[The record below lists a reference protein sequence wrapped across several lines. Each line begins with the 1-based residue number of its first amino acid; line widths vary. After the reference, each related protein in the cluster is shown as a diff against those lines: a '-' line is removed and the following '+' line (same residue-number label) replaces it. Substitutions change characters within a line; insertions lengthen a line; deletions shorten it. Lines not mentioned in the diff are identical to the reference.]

1 MVLPT
6 PGDPVNASLT
16 DPPTPSR
23 DDKLTRILP
32 SKAQHS
38 PRILDTRSIMAQQ
51 MKWLGAMDPRD
62 SKLNLLLLAVPTTL
76 YFNYFQHDSSMAF
89 ASSLVAI
96 MPLAFL
102 MGRATEE
109 IALRTSESLG
119 GLLNATFGN
128 AAEMIIALLL
138 IYSAYQNKGTDT
150 EFFYLQLVQAS
161 IIGSILGNLL
171 LVMGLAF
178 VWGGIHFT
186 EQKFS
191 KTQVSSN
198 GSLLL
203 LSMIVLIVPTV
214 FQSTVGGESG
224 EEGVRNLS
232 RIAAVILLLIY
243 CLFLFFQ
250 FRSHEHL
257 FATEGSHHEE
267 PEMSQRDAIILLVV
281 ATILVSWM
289 AEILVHSV
297 EEAADKLELP
307 HIFIGVILLPLFG
320 NAAEHFTAVTVA
332 GKDKMDLSFAISMGS
347 STQIAVFVAPMMVI
361 FAWGLGVP
369 LTFEFGMI
377 ETVSAFLSGLI
388 VNSIAADGKSN
399 WLEGAMLLASYAV
412 LGAAFL
418 FHP

>member
-1 MVLPT
+1 MTERV
-6 PGDPVNASLT
+6 S
-16 DPPTPSR
+16 
-23 DDKLTRILP
+23 
-32 SKAQHS
+32 
-38 PRILDTRSIMAQQ
+38 
-51 MKWLGAMDPRD
+51 WLGAMGIRET
-62 SKLNLLLLAVPTTL
+62 KLNLLLIALPVTV
-76 YFNYFQHDSSMAF
+76 YFNYIAHDSSMAF
-89 ASSLVAI
+89 LTSLVAI

-138 IYSAYQNKGTDT
+138 IYSAYKEADPEIQM
-150 EFFYLQLVQAS
+150 FYIHLVQAS
-161 IIGSILGNLL
+161 LIGSILGNLL

-178 VWGGIHFT
+178 VWGGIHFS

-191 KTQVSSN
+191 ETQVSSN

-203 LSMIVLIVPTV
+203 LSMIVLIIPTV
-214 FQSTVGGESG
+214 FHSTVGGEAGKASLQD
-224 EEGVRNLS
+224 LS
-232 RIAAVILLLIY
+232 HIAAVILLLIY
-243 CLFLFFQ
+243 GLFLFFQ
-250 FRSHEHL
+250 FHSHVHL
-257 FATEGSHHEE
+257 FATDGSHHEE
-267 PEMSQRDAIILLVV
+267 PEMTQRDAAILLVV

-297 EEAADKLELP
+297 ESAADEMGLP
-307 HIFIGVILLPLFG
+307 HLFIGVILLPLFG
-320 NAAEHFTAVTVA
+320 NAAEHFTAVSVA
-332 GKDKMDLSFAISMGS
+332 AKDKMDLSFAISMGS
-347 STQIAVFVAPMMVI
+347 STQIAVFVAPIMVV
-361 FAWGLGVP
+361 FAWTLGVP

-377 ETVSAFLSGLI
+377 ETVSAFLAVLI
-388 VNSIAADGKSN
+388 VNSIASDGKSN